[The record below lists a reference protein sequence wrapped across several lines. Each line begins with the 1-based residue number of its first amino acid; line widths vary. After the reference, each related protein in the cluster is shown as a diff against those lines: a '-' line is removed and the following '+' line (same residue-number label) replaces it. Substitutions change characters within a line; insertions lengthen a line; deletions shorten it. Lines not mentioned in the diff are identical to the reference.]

1 MHIRRDR
8 TIYGLT
14 MTAAFTAAMALLAP
28 WTVPLGP
35 VPLSACT
42 LMVYLSAWLLTPGRA
57 VTAVTI
63 YVLLGAAG
71 LPVFSGFLGGVGRLA
86 GPTGGYILGYLPL
99 CMICVL
105 FIGRFRDRRWL
116 CLLGMVLGTAVLY
129 AVGTAWFCVQ
139 TETTV
144 GAALVVCVLPFIA
157 GDAVKIG
164 AALLLGPVL
173 RDRLKRTGLLFL

>member
-1 MHIRRDR
+1 MRVRRDR

-14 MTAAFTAAMALLAP
+14 MTAAFAAVMALLAP

-42 LMVYLSAWLLTPGRA
+42 LLVYLSAWLLTPGRA
-57 VTAVTI
+57 VTAVAL

-99 CMICVL
+99 CAICAL
-105 FIGRFRDRRWL
+105 FIGRFRSRRWL
-116 CLLGMVLGTAVLY
+116 CLLGMVLGTGALY
-129 AVGTAWFCVQ
+129 AMGTAWFCVQ
-139 TETTV
+139 TGATV
-144 GAALVVCVLPFIA
+144 GNALVVCVLPFVA

-173 RDRLKRTGLLFL
+173 RDRLKRTGLLY

>member
-1 MHIRRDR
+1 MHVRRDR

-14 MTAAFTAAMALLAP
+14 MTAAFAAAMALLAP

-35 VPLSACT
+35 VPLSVCT

-57 VTAVTI
+57 VAAVTI
-63 YVLLGAAG
+63 YVLLGAVG

-99 CMICVL
+99 CMICTL
-105 FIGRFRDRRWL
+105 FVGRFRNRRWL
-116 CLLGMVLGTAVLY
+116 CLLGMVVGTVVLY
-129 AVGTAWFCVQ
+129 AMGTVWFWVQ
-139 TETTV
+139 TETAV
-144 GAALVVCVLPFIA
+144 GTALVVCVLPFVA

-164 AALLLGPVL
+164 VALLLGPVL
-173 RDRLKRTGLLFL
+173 RDRLKRTGLLFP